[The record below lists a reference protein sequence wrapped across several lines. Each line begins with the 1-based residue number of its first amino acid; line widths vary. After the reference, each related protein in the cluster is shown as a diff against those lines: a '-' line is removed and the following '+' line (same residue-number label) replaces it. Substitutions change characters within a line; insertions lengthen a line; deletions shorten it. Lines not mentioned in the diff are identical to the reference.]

1 MLFISGHQFSYKI
14 TAGND
19 SFLYL
24 HFVMHKFAESKEIIF
39 SLKKIPAIK
48 RKIPGTKKPLLL
60 SMRSLFIPVL

>member
-1 MLFISGHQFSYKI
+1 MLFILGHQFSLKI

-24 HFVMHKFAESKEIIF
+24 HVVMHKFAESKEIIF
-39 SLKKIPAIK
+39 SLKKIPTIK
-48 RKIPGTKKPLLL
+48 WKIPGTKKPLLL